1 MKKKK
6 TRCYFPIKAV
16 RNIFPNAKVGLAKHY
31 ASRSEW
37 NRKKT
42 YRIITRYRYKP
53 NFFLQLPQN
62 FCLVFLLSVPKS
74 APHRSHLVLIIIWFQ
89 FVFNQSILALN
100 VRYTIN
106 WICNKL

>member
-37 NRKKT
+37 NRKNFT
-42 YRIITRYRYKP
+42 YVYGGVDEKDYLKENKI
-53 NFFLQLPQN
+53 LQKELEEWAR
-62 FCLVFLLSVPKS
+62 CEGLTK
-74 APHRSHLVLIIIWFQ
+74 R
-89 FVFNQSILALN
+89 
-100 VRYTIN
+100 
-106 WICNKL
+106 